1 MTNPVNIAV
10 DDGSDDVVIRG
21 QASESLVRAV
31 ADLCDF
37 GVCLADR
44 QGEILLGN
52 QTLASWLRSSPQPH
66 WQGQTIW
73 DLIPEAQRQMA
84 RDKIAAVVE
93 GRAAVANFA
102 SYLLIGD
109 AHTPCELQ
117 ARLATSEPSTILAI
131 TIRRG
136 SIETSQSHANA
147 SASGSR
153 TDPLTGL
160 PDRTYLME
168 RLTSLI
174 SRAGFTKSTLALL
187 FIDVD
192 DFKQVNDRFGHLIG
206 DQVLREVAQRLSS
219 CVRAGDH
226 VARFGGDEFV
236 VMVGGIRGNIRP
248 VSDRIRAA
256 FARPFAMPDG
266 ELKLSVSIGIAET
279 SPTLATA
286 DELLRAAD
294 QAMYAAKRE
303 KP

>member
-10 DDGSDDVVIRG
+10 DVGREDLVIRG
-21 QASESLVRAV
+21 QASESLVRAI

-37 GVCLADR
+37 GVCLVDR

-52 QTLASWLRSSPQPH
+52 QTLAIWLRSSPQALWH
-66 WQGQTIW
+66 GQTIW

-84 RDKIAAVVE
+84 RDKIAAVVQ

-102 SYLLIGD
+102 SYLLIGE

-117 ARLATSEPSTILAI
+117 AQLATSKPSTILAI

-206 DQVLREVAQRLSS
+206 DQVLRSGPAIELVRPRRRS
-219 CVRAGDH
+219 CRTVWR
-226 VARFGGDEFV
+226 R
-236 VMVGGIRGNIRP
+236 
-248 VSDRIRAA
+248 RIRRDGRRHPGQYPTGQRSHPGRICPALRH
-256 FARPFAMPDG
+256 AR
-266 ELKLSVSIGIAET
+266 
-279 SPTLATA
+279 
-286 DELLRAAD
+286 R
-294 QAMYAAKRE
+294 
-303 KP
+303 

>member
-1 MTNPVNIAV
+1 MTNPLNIAF
-10 DDGSDDVVIRG
+10 DDERDEFVIRR
-21 QASESLVRAV
+21 QAPESLIQAV
-31 ADLCDF
+31 ANLCDF
-37 GVCLADR
+37 GVCLVDR
-44 QGEILLGN
+44 DGEILLGN
-52 QTLASWLRSSPQPH
+52 QTLANWLRSSPFAS
-66 WQGQTIW
+66 WRGQSIW
-73 DLIPEAQRQMA
+73 GLIPEAHRSMA
-84 RDKIAAVVE
+84 RDKIAAVAQ
-93 GRAAVANFA
+93 GRATVTNFA

-109 AHTPCELQ
+109 AHTPCQLQ
-117 ARLATSEPSTILAI
+117 ARLAVSEPQKILAI

-136 SIETSQSHANA
+136 NIEASLSHASA
-147 SASGSR
+147 AASGSR

-160 PDRTYLME
+160 PDRTFLMD

-174 SRAGFTKSTLALL
+174 SRAGLTKSHLALL

-206 DQVLREVAQRLSS
+206 DRVLREVAQRLSS

-236 VMVGGIRGNIRP
+236 VMVGGIRGNVRP

-256 FARPFAMPDG
+256 FARPFALPDG
-266 ELKLSVSIGIAET
+266 ELKLSVSIGVAET
-279 SPTLATA
+279 SPALATA

-303 KP
+303 KK